1 MRLHKLSIPVILI
14 VIIASGCS
22 LSRNITPTAS
32 NEQRQTSVATAENI
46 SSSPSALAT
55 PTPTSTS
62 TLAPTEKKP
71 AQPTE
76 VLATPSQPA
85 ATATPTTEPSP
96 TPSETVPVQ
105 PTVTPEI
112 AASPPPTA
120 EPTTAS
126 ATETTPTTQPT
137 AAPVS
142 SNGGSG
148 CLNKAAFYGDV
159 TIPDDTPLRQGD
171 TFVKT
176 WRVRNE
182 GTCTWGNGYAL
193 VFASGDIM
201 DGAITNP
208 IPSADPGSIIEV
220 SINLSAPA
228 SGGTHYGNWEFQDGS
243 GKRFGVGING
253 SDYIWVRI
261 QVNWIAASDNNTGNT
276 PATSSTACAA
286 QRNSDYENQV
296 VTLINQ
302 ARTSNGLAPLQP
314 DAQLSAAA
322 LAHSMDMACND
333 FVDHTGS
340 DGSSWPDR
348 IAAQGFPFS
357 IAYENIYV
365 GNPDF
370 GGTPEG
376 AFEWWMNSQ
385 VHRDNILNPD
395 AVYIGVG
402 YVFNASSTYGGYYT
416 VDFTKP

>member
-1 MRLHKLSIPVILI
+1 MRPHKFFFPVILMF
-14 VIIASGCS
+14 IIASGCS

-32 NEQRQTSVATAENI
+32 PKENQATLATVEDI
-46 SSSPSALAT
+46 SPSPSAT
-55 PTPTSTS
+55 PTPTKVP
-62 TLAPTEKKP
+62 TLSPSETKP
-71 AQPTE
+71 AQPTP
-76 VLATPSQPA
+76 TQSSPSQPT
-85 ATATPTTEPSP
+85 ATAVPTAEPSPSPSETATAQPSAAPETSASSTPTTEP
-96 TPSETVPVQ
+96 TT
-105 PTVTPEI
+105 
-112 AASPPPTA
+112 
-120 EPTTAS
+120 TTA
-126 ATETTPTTQPT
+126 AETTPTTQPT
-137 AAPVS
+137 PAPVS
-142 SNGGSG
+142 SEDGSS
-148 CLNKAAFYGDV
+148 CVNKAAFYGDV
-159 TIPDDTPLRQGD
+159 TIPDDTSLRQGD
-171 TFVKT
+171 AFVKT
-176 WRVRNE
+176 WRLRNE
-182 GTCTWGNGYAL
+182 GTCTWGSGYAL

-208 IPSADPGSIIEV
+208 IPSAEPGSIIEV
-220 SINLSAPA
+220 SINLTAPA
-228 SGGTHYGNWEFQDGS
+228 SGGTHYGNWELQDAG

-253 SDYIWVRI
+253 SDFIWVRI
-261 QVNWIAASDNNTGNT
+261 QVNWIAAGDNNAENT
-276 PATSSTACAA
+276 QVSTSSTCAA

-302 ARTSNGLAPLQP
+302 ARVNNGLAPLKP
-314 DAQLSAAA
+314 DAKLSAAA

-370 GGTPEG
+370 GGTPQG

-402 YVFNASSTYGGYYT
+402 YAFNASSTYGGYYT

>member
-1 MRLHKLSIPVILI
+1 V
-14 VIIASGCS
+14 
-22 LSRNITPTAS
+22 
-32 NEQRQTSVATAENI
+32 
-46 SSSPSALAT
+46 
-55 PTPTSTS
+55 
-62 TLAPTEKKP
+62 
-71 AQPTE
+71 
-76 VLATPSQPA
+76 
-85 ATATPTTEPSP
+85 
-96 TPSETVPVQ
+96 
-105 PTVTPEI
+105 
-112 AASPPPTA
+112 
-120 EPTTAS
+120 
-126 ATETTPTTQPT
+126 
-137 AAPVS
+137 
-142 SNGGSG
+142 
-148 CLNKAAFYGDV
+148 NKAAFYGDV

-171 TFVKT
+171 AFVKT
-176 WRVRNE
+176 WRLRNE
-182 GTCTWGNGYAL
+182 GTCIWGNGYAL

-201 DGAITNP
+201 DGAITNS
-208 IPSADPGSIIEV
+208 IPSAQPGNIIEV
-220 SINLSAPA
+220 SVNQTAPA
-228 SGGTHYGNWEFQDGS
+228 SGGIHYGNWELQDAS

-261 QVNWIAASDNNTGNT
+261 QVNWISTGSDSAENTQV
-276 PATSSTACAA
+276 SSSSACAA

-302 ARTSNGLAPLQP
+302 ARADNGLSPLKP
-314 DAQLSAAA
+314 DTKLSAAA

-370 GGTPEG
+370 GGNPQG

-402 YVFNASSTYGGYYT
+402 YAFNASSTYGGYYT
-416 VDFTKP
+416 VDFTRP